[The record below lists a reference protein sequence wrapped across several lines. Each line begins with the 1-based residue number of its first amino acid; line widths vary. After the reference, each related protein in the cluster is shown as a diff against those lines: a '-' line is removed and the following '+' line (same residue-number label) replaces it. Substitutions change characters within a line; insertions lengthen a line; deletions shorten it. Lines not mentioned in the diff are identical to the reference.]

1 MLNLSVIAVTCAL
14 AAHGTFNT
22 LAAALGLSGFG
33 DYLAALLIALSVAS
47 LAVRKPRE
55 TDTC

>member
-22 LAAALGLSGFG
+22 LTEALGLSGFG
-33 DYLAALLIALSVAS
+33 DYLAALLIVLSVAL
-47 LAVRKPRE
+47 LAVRKFE
-55 TDTC
+55 